1 MSLYVQFAIE
11 ERPRSVRLFLKQF
24 YSRHKDPYTAYP
36 HNTYNDPGCR
46 NLHCDKAYRS
56 FDDLYEL
63 VKTYYPSITLKQMVD
78 ILLTTKLTIR
88 GNKPDEEV
96 PAYPHLAVCCNM
108 NKIRFI
114 PYRQISCE
122 PEYINLRM
130 RESQWTWRELLNLV
144 GIKNKKDL
152 EEYIKNS
159 K

>member
-1 MSLYVQFAIE
+1 MPLYVKFAME
-11 ERPRSVRLFLKQF
+11 KRPETVRLFLKEF
-24 YSRHKDPYTAYP
+24 YSRHKDPYTAYA
-36 HNTYNDPGCR
+36 HNTYSDSACNE
-46 NLHCDKAYRS
+46 LHCDKAYRS

-63 VKTYYPSITLKQMVD
+63 VKTYYSSITLKQMVN
-78 ILLTTKLTIR
+78 ILLTTKITLQ
-88 GNKPDEEV
+88 GDV
-96 PAYPHLAVCCNM
+96 LAYPHLAVCSNM

-122 PEYINLRM
+122 PEYINLKM
-130 RESQWTWRELLNLV
+130 KESEWTWSELLNLV